1 MGEERKTIE
10 DYPNLTPEYI
20 KNQSPEE
27 RKAAGR
33 AGGIASGKARRKKKT
48 MRAIYETLAGQKV
61 NPETAVKLQGTM
73 KKLKKELTV
82 EESIVLAQVLMAQAG
97 DTQAAAFLRDI
108 AGEKPV
114 EKVQIA
120 EVDPGV
126 IDEVESLLDDEG

>member
-1 MGEERKTIE
+1 MEKE
-10 DYPNLTPEYI
+10 
-20 KNQSPEE
+20 KNPVPPQLEPYVFKSGPGSEMAS
-27 RKAAGR
+27 KAGK
-33 AGGIASGKARRKKKT
+33 ASGKARRKKKT